1 VSQKGRLRRL
11 DAGVRWLETEGLYR
25 RLKNMIKMLEMLQQ
39 LADRMA
45 IDPAFAAKWTKD
57 YPSFPWVLPPP
68 SAHLRP
74 RPPDPVVA
82 SPPIPV
88 SSPPLPLPESE
99 APLVPE
105 ERPASVPPRPPREPE
120 PAAPKPVEPPP
131 VEPPPVEPRPVE
143 PQPVEVMP
151 GQPVSPPSPDMEI
164 RPVRWRAREAR
175 DDDDRP
181 GTNGKCITEYDPL
194 ADEDDDY
201 DYDDD
206 DDDG

>member
-82 SPPIPV
+82 SPPPV
-88 SSPPLPLPESE
+88 AASSTPLPEAE
-99 APLVPE
+99 APLGPE

-131 VEPPPVEPRPVE
+131 VE
-143 PQPVEVMP
+143 VMP

-164 RPVRWRAREAR
+164 RPVQWRAREAR
-175 DDDDRP
+175 DDDEEDRP

-201 DYDDD
+201 DDDDDDD